1 MTLNCR
7 ILVVDDEIN
16 ARDGMRKALERPE
29 WVVETAADGKEAYE
43 KLQQRSFDVMLT
55 DIRMPRMGGME
66 LLRRAREQ
74 WSDMDVIVIT
84 AYGEVSNAVEAMKV
98 GAYDYL
104 QKPIDLDE
112 LELKVERLLDRRR
125 LSMENEQLWEDSRG
139 QSGLSH
145 IIGESPVMQ
154 KLFDDIRQVA
164 PSRAT
169 VLITGET
176 GSGKELVARAVH
188 DLSPRR
194 ERPFWP
200 MHCAAFSET
209 LLESE
214 LFGHE
219 RGSFTGAVKQKKGR
233 FELADRGTV
242 FLDEISEVSP
252 KTQVKLLRVLQERTF
267 ERVGGTDPITV
278 DIRII
283 AATNADLEERVKE
296 GKFRED
302 LLYRLRVVELQVPPL
317 RERLEDIPLLVHA
330 FLRRYASENEIPV
343 PNIDP
348 AVIRAFQ
355 THDWPGN
362 VRELQGYIERMV
374 VMCRGDRLTTD
385 NLPPEL
391 GGKTDRPPVSGIA
404 GDAPLADIERQV
416 ILETLRRNEGNRTK
430 TAEVLGIGRRTL
442 IRKLQEYGEEV
453 DA

>member
-1 MTLNCR
+1 MNNR
-7 ILVVDDEIN
+7 ILIVDDEIN
-16 ARDGMRKALERPE
+16 ARDGLRKALERPE
-29 WVVETAADGKEAYE
+29 WAIETAPDGKEAME
-43 KLQQRSFDVMLT
+43 KLQQRSFDLMLT

-66 LLRRAREQ
+66 LLRHAREQ
-74 WSDMDVIVIT
+74 WPEMDVMVIT
-84 AYGEVSNAVEAMKV
+84 AYGEVKNAVEAMKT
-98 GAYDYL
+98 GACDYL

-112 LELKVERLLDRRR
+112 IELKVERLFDQRR
-125 LSMENEQLWEDSRG
+125 LSMENEQLWKDHRER
-139 QSGLSH
+139 SGLGQ
-145 IIGESPVMQ
+145 ITGESAAMHN
-154 KLFDDIRQVA
+154 LFEDIRKVA
-164 PSRAT
+164 SARTT

-176 GSGKELVARAVH
+176 GSGKELVARAIH
-188 DLSPRR
+188 DLSPRK

-219 RGSFTGAVKQKKGR
+219 RGSFTGAIRQKKGR

-252 KTQVKLLRVLQERTF
+252 TTQVKLLRVLQERSF
-267 ERVGGTDPITV
+267 ERVGGTETIKV

-302 LLYRLRVVELQVPPL
+302 LLYRLRVVTLHVPPL
-317 RERLEDIPLLVHA
+317 RERKEDIPLLTDV
-330 FLRRYASENEIPV
+330 FLKQYAAENEIPV
-343 PNIDP
+343 PIVDP

-355 THDWPGN
+355 SYNWPGN
-362 VRELQGYIERMV
+362 VRELQGYVERMI
-374 VMCRGDRLTTD
+374 VMCGNDRITMED
-385 NLPPEL
+385 LPPQL
-391 GGKTDRPPVSGIA
+391 GGRTERPSVSFLSGTV
-404 GDAPLADIERQV
+404 PLSDVEKHV
-416 ILETLRRNEGNRTK
+416 IQETLRRNGGNRTK

-453 DA
+453 EV

>member
-1 MTLNCR
+1 MTMNCR
-7 ILVVDDEIN
+7 ILIVDDEIN

-29 WVVETAADGKEAYE
+29 WAVETAADGREAYE
-43 KLQQRSFDVMLT
+43 KLQQRTFDVMLT

-66 LLRRAREQ
+66 LLRKSRDE
-74 WSDMDVIVIT
+74 WPDMDVIVIT

-112 LELKVERLLDRRR
+112 LELKVERLLERRR
-125 LSMENEQLWEDSRG
+125 LTIENEQLWQDSRER
-139 QSGLSH
+139 SGLGH

-176 GSGKELVARAVH
+176 GSGKELVARAIH
-188 DLSPRR
+188 DLSPRCD
-194 ERPFWP
+194 RPFWP

-242 FLDEISEVSP
+242 FLDEVSEISP
-252 KTQVKLLRVLQERTF
+252 TTQVKLLRVLQERTF

-278 DIRII
+278 DIRIL
-283 AATNADLEERVKE
+283 AATNADLEKRVEE

-317 RERLEDIPLLVHA
+317 RERREDIPLLVHA
-330 FLRRYASENEIPV
+330 FLKRYASENEVPV
-343 PNIDP
+343 PSVDP
-348 AVIRAFQ
+348 AIIRAFQ
-355 THDWPGN
+355 SHDWPGN

-374 VMCRGDRLTTD
+374 VMCRGDRITTD
-385 NLPPEL
+385 NLPTEL
-391 GGKTDRPPVSGIA
+391 GGKADRPPVSGIA
-404 GDAPLADIERQV
+404 GDAPLADIEKQV
-416 ILETLRRNEGNRTK
+416 ILETLRRNDGNRTK

-442 IRKLQEYGEEV
+442 IRKLQEYGEDV
-453 DA
+453 DV